1 MATIGYGRTSTTDQK
16 AGLDAQE
23 RDLRAAGCEKLFI
36 EHASGKDIARPQ
48 LAAAMEYMREGDTF
62 IVTKLDRL
70 ARSVADLMTMVEA
83 LTAKGIQFRILAMDL
98 DTAKPTGKLM
108 LGVLGSV
115 AQFEREMMLERQ
127 RDGIAAAKAAGKYKG
142 RAPTVRMH
150 AAEIARLHAEGLSN
164 GQIALRLGVHRSNV
178 GRVLKRASNGGLLA

>member
-1 MATIGYGRTSTTDQK
+1 VATIGYGRTSTTDQK
-16 AGLDAQE
+16 AGLDAQQ
-23 RDLRAAGCEKLFI
+23 RDLKAAGCEKLFI

-48 LAAAMEYMREGDTF
+48 LAAAMDYMREGDTF
-62 IVTKLDRL
+62 VVTKLDRL
-70 ARSVADLMTMVEA
+70 ARSVADLMTIVEK
-83 LTAKGIQFRILAMDL
+83 LTARSIQFRILAMDL

-127 RDGIAAAKAAGKYKG
+127 RDGIAAG

-150 AAEIARLHAEGLSN
+150 AAEIARLHDEGLSN
-164 GQIALRLGVHRSNV
+164 GEIAKRLGVHRTNV
-178 GRVLKRASNGGLLA
+178 GRVLAKAAMVRRVLAEPEAAD

>member
-36 EHASGKDIARPQ
+36 EHATSKDIARPQ
-48 LAAAMEYMREGDTF
+48 LAAAVEYMHEGDTF

-70 ARSVADLMTMVEA
+70 ARSVSHLMTIIDA
-83 LTAKGIQFRILAMDL
+83 LTAKGVQLRILAMDL
-98 DTAKPTGKLM
+98 DTAKPTGKPM
-108 LGVLGSV
+108 LDVLGSI
-115 AQFEREMMLERQ
+115 AQYERDMMLERQ

-142 RAPTVRMH
+142 GRPPTVRMH
-150 AAEIARLHAEGLSN
+150 AAEIARLHAEGLN
-164 GQIALRLGVHRSNV
+164 N
-178 GRVLKRASNGGLLA
+178 

>member
-1 MATIGYGRTSTTDQK
+1 VDTIGYGRSSTTGQK
-16 AGLDAQE
+16 AGLEAQE

-70 ARSVADLMTMVEA
+70 ARSVADLMTIVEA

-127 RDGIAAAKAAGKYKG
+127 RDGIAAANTDLI
-142 RAPTVRMH
+142 RD
-150 AAEIARLHAEGLSN
+150 
-164 GQIALRLGVHRSNV
+164 
-178 GRVLKRASNGGLLA
+178 

>member
-36 EHASGKDIARPQ
+36 EHASSKEITRPQ
-48 LAAAMEYMREGDTF
+48 LAAAMEYMHEGDTF

-70 ARSVADLMTMVEA
+70 ARSVSHLMIIIEA
-83 LTAKGIQFRILAMDL
+83 LTAKGVQFRILAMDL

-108 LGVLGSV
+108 LGVL
-115 AQFEREMMLERQ
+115 
-127 RDGIAAAKAAGKYKG
+127 
-142 RAPTVRMH
+142 
-150 AAEIARLHAEGLSN
+150 
-164 GQIALRLGVHRSNV
+164 
-178 GRVLKRASNGGLLA
+178 AS